1 VGRVVSPADR
11 NIGTVILDLSPTES
25 RCQTQADHNRWYLGG
40 VGGRGLVRAFHMGW
54 AYPPAMVRMTV
65 LASGSKGNSTIVSS
79 ATTRILVDAGLSCR
93 ELMKRMRAAGEQP
106 EALDAILITH
116 EHQDH
121 VQGMAVTA
129 RKLGIPVYLTE
140 PTHRAWV
147 RWMTPQKRIT
157 YAEWLEQRRASVQRS
172 AFSVQ
177 EKQGAG
183 SREQGAED
191 GVRRSALGVQE
202 CDLASVRCSADVG
215 AEPDPEEKA
224 AAEEA
229 ITEAAKEPQRDPA
242 ALPAV
247 EYFRAGSGFRIGD
260 IAITPFTI
268 PHDAA
273 DPVGFVFEADG
284 VRIAIATD
292 LGYMPSNVS
301 VQLRGCDVLMLES
314 NHDVDM
320 LRDGPYPWSVK
331 QRVMSRVGHLSNDAA
346 AEFLARS
353 YDGGAAY
360 VVLAHLSENNNLPEL
375 ARISAER
382 ALRDRMSLLANHLL
396 LAEQDRPLEAI
407 VL

>member
-1 VGRVVSPADR
+1 
-11 NIGTVILDLSPTES
+11 
-25 RCQTQADHNRWYLGG
+25 
-40 VGGRGLVRAFHMGW
+40 
-54 AYPPAMVRMTV
+54 MVRMTV
-65 LASGSKGNSTIVSS
+65 LASGSKGNSTVVSS
-79 ATTRILVDAGLSCR
+79 STTRILIDAGLSCR
-93 ELMKRMRAAGEQP
+93 ELIKRMKAAGEDP
-106 EALDAILITH
+106 SALNAILITH

-157 YAEWLEQRRASVQRS
+157 YAEWLAQRTAQSAERRAQSG
-172 AFSVQ
+172 A
-177 EKQGAG
+177 QGQ
-183 SREQGAED
+183 STVSDDQGPEAD
-191 GVRRSALGVQE
+191 RKMR
-202 CDLASVRCSADVG
+202 SVRCSADATV
-215 AEPDPEEKA
+215 EPDEEEKA
-224 AAEEA
+224 AAEEVLS
-229 ITEAAKEPQRDPA
+229 EPERDPTS
-242 ALPAV
+242 LPAV
-247 EYFRAGSGFRIGD
+247 EYFRSGSGFRIGD
-260 IAITPFTI
+260 IAVTPFTI

-292 LGYMPSNVS
+292 LGYMPSNVG
-301 VQLRGCDVLMLES
+301 VHLRRCDVLMLES

-320 LRDGPYPWSVK
+320 LRDGPYPWSIK

-346 AEFLARS
+346 AEFLARG
-353 YDGGAAY
+353 YDGGAAF

-382 ALRDRMSLLANHLL
+382 ALRDKMSLLANRLM